1 MARIAIIAAM
11 EREVRPLIRS
21 WKVRNMEHGGWGYRV
36 FENGEAALVCGGIGA
51 EAARRAAEAMIR
63 EVNPVRLISAGF
75 AGALDDSLQV
85 GDVLR
90 PCTVVNAADGART
103 DVGSGKG
110 VLVSSSTVADKE
122 QKIWLGKAYGA
133 SAVDMEAAA
142 VARGAEARGVEF
154 GAFKAISDASGFSMP
169 EIDGFVASDGTFRG
183 ARFACHVALRPWL
196 WRTTIVLARNSSKAS
211 RALCGALAKYLA
223 DDLALATDGGQILPG
238 RSPSGQALPGQALPD
253 QALLDQTPPGQTRPG
268 ETLVCESA
276 ASVRHPTQ
284 LGQREDERC
293 AGAHTRTSPEA
304 HTRTTGKQ

>member
-169 EIDGFVASDGTFRG
+169 EIDGFVANDGTFRT

-196 WRTTIVLARNSSKAS
+196 WRTTLALARNSSKAS

-223 DDLALATDGGQILPG
+223 DDLALATEGGQT
-238 RSPSGQALPGQALPD
+238 LPGQS
-253 QALLDQTPPGQTRPG
+253 PPRGSPGSDHHPTRLSPG
-268 ETLVCESA
+268 EDETC
-276 ASVRHPTQ
+276 AS
-284 LGQREDERC
+284 
-293 AGAHTRTSPEA
+293 AHTRTSPEA
-304 HTRTTGKQ
+304 HTRVTGKR